1 MRDKLKQY
9 KTRIEKK
16 LENER
21 ELAKQLIRNG
31 QTE

>member
-9 KTRIEKK
+9 KSRIETK

-21 ELAKQLIRNG
+21 ELAKQLLQKG